1 MVVTVCPIGNRDTA
15 WQNATLCYKIAPELV
30 DFVQYLEIN
39 SVEMKPAIKI
49 AHIGSGV
56 AIAHL
61 ATFIINIC
69 KEIASTAVVYAGQ
82 SQRSNQQHP

>member
-1 MVVTVCPIGNRDTA
+1 
-15 WQNATLCYKIAPELV
+15 
-30 DFVQYLEIN
+30 
-39 SVEMKPAIKI
+39 MKPAIKI